1 LGGAKEGVMT
11 SAVREG
17 RVQELSESSYQVLR
31 GSYRMVQ
38 ELKGMVDRVHA
49 GCLQG
54 KPLDFDTLT
63 AVKLTMDRLYDDMER
78 YLRPEC
84 DPDSAHPDAMTE
96 PPPR

>member
-1 LGGAKEGVMT
+1 MT
-11 SAVREG
+11 SGVRG
-17 RVQELSESSYQVLR
+17 DRVQELSDSSYEVLR

-49 GCLQG
+49 GYLQG
-54 KPLDFDTLT
+54 RPLDFDTLS
-63 AVKLTMDRLYDDMER
+63 AVKLTMDRLYDEMER

-96 PPPR
+96 TPNR